1 MTELETLVLAHRYI
15 YYVLNDNLISDFE
28 YDALE
33 RQARATATAGSVVHS
48 VGSSLASSY
57 PGSAVEKATELM
69 QKAGR

>member
-33 RQARATATAGSVVHS
+33 HQARATAPAGSAVHS

-57 PGSAVEKATELM
+57 PEVVIAKA
-69 QKAGR
+69 